1 MIRQKTKTMRDLS
14 LHILDIAEN
23 SAAADAT
30 AVSIGISINLTT
42 DRLALWVS
50 DNGRGMDPDTVR
62 QVTDPFYTSRTTRKV
77 GLGIPLL
84 KEAAESCDGEL
95 SIESTP
101 GKGTRLDAWFKN
113 SHIDRMPLG
122 DVTELF
128 VCLLVGES
136 NIHWIFE
143 YTITP
148 ANGGSPVSFI
158 FDDQQLK
165 QIMGQ
170 IHLSHPDVLA
180 YLRPMIS
187 QGIEDVNQKTGYNVM
202 STPIKSLEDLK
213 RIRDEALQKRDIKS
227 SDSRVQIVVGMGTTG
242 IAAGARD
249 TIRAILEFIETEKLF
264 DVSVRQTGSMGKD
277 SYEPIVQVTIVD
289 EPTVLYGRVNAD
301 VARRIMSQH
310 VLGGKIVAE
319 NVIPS

>member
-1 MIRQKTKTMRDLS
+1 MRELS

-23 SAAADAT
+23 SAAADAST
-30 AVSIGISINLTT
+30 VSIGININLAT
-42 DRLALWVS
+42 DRLAIWVS
-50 DNGRGMDPDTVR
+50 DNGRGMDQETAR
-62 QVTDPFYTSRTTRKV
+62 QITDPFYTSRTTRKV

-84 KEAAESCDGEL
+84 KEAAESCDGGL

-101 GKGTRLDAWFKN
+101 GIGTRLDAWFKH

-122 DVTELF
+122 DVSELF
-128 VCLLVGES
+128 ICLLVGES

-143 YTITP
+143 YSITP
-148 ANGGSPVSFI
+148 ANGETPASFI

-165 QIMGQ
+165 KIMGQ

-187 QGIEDVNQKTGYNVM
+187 QEIEEVNQKTGYNIM

-213 RIRDEALQKRDIKS
+213 RIRDEALQKRDIKNS
-227 SDSRVQIVVGMGTTG
+227 ESRVQIIVGMGTTG

-249 TIRAILEFIETEKLF
+249 TIRAILGFIETEKLY

-289 EPTVLYGRVNAD
+289 QPTVMYGRVNPD
-301 VARRIMSQH
+301 VARLIMSQH
-310 VLGGKIVAE
+310 VVGGKIVAE